1 MEITQLSLPLHINVR
16 VCCISNVVYTL
27 NGNIVT
33 LAGMSTLEN
42 LWMSKWQPSD
52 SKVHGAN
59 MRPTWIQLAPDGP
72 HVCPMNLA
80 IRVSSVTLNIVI
92 MTCLLQYI
100 DISWSVSLLLQR
112 GHLSNNYTLC
122 FRTGYLCQLVPVT
135 DGLAPGCGA
144 VSRNCKNSYY
154 DIMWNPEALNLYV
167 KIICCFTNWQVPL
180 QQYGTD
186 VCHFLNNI
194 KLVIVVLWLKHFIR
208 FNWNGSYVYGT
219 KTWTG
224 KYRSLA

>member
-16 VCCISNVVYTL
+16 VCWISNVVYTL

-59 MRPTWIQLAPDGP
+59 MRPTWILLAPDGP

-122 FRTGYLCQLVPVT
+122 FSHWLPVS
-135 DGLAPGCGA
+135 AGA
-144 VSRNCKNSYY
+144 SNRWVGTRLWGSFKKLQELILWY
-154 DIMWNPEALNLYV
+154 YV
-167 KIICCFTNWQVPL
+167 KSW
-180 QQYGTD
+180 
-186 VCHFLNNI
+186 
-194 KLVIVVLWLKHFIR
+194 
-208 FNWNGSYVYGT
+208 
-219 KTWTG
+219 
-224 KYRSLA
+224 SLAFVC